1 VSLRQDEQVS
11 LGLRRDVV
19 DGDETVTRVNVVAL
33 TDELAEETVLRQR
46 ESPPR

>member
-1 VSLRQDEQVS
+1 VSLRQYEQVS

-33 TDELAEETVLRQR
+33 ADELAEKTVLRQR
-46 ESPPR
+46 GSPPP